1 MTAAL
6 LSLRLSTINILP
18 SDVLRRL
25 RSKDSV
31 LVIAVLTSV
40 IAVSDHLQSNDPA
53 DFWPRILT
61 WIAAASMVVMFE
73 VLFLWATS
81 RAGSWR
87 VPTVVI
93 HAVTA
98 VLVMSALTKAHS
110 VLSLSHGILSDVFVW
125 NAMAM
130 FVGLC
135 LAELGALMFFAIHPT
150 ASPKPDDSTSMK
162 GPIKTKILTIGT
174 HKIPVADLVH
184 IKSEDHYCHVFHKN
198 GDLYVRAKFRGLID
212 QVDPALGMIV
222 HRSHWVAFGAVK
234 SVDISRQ
241 SPCVRLITGTEAP
254 ISKAH
259 RAKVAA
265 HFGFDLS

>member
-6 LSLRLSTINILP
+6 LSLRLSPINIVP

-31 LVIAVLTSV
+31 LVFAVLTSV
-40 IAVSDHLQSNDPA
+40 ISVSDYFQSNDSS
-53 DFWPRILT
+53 DFWLRILT
-61 WIAAASMVVMFE
+61 WIMTASVVVMFE
-73 VLFLWATS
+73 VLFVWAAS
-81 RAGSWR
+81 HARSWR
-87 VPTVVI
+87 IPTVVI
-93 HAVTA
+93 HGVTA
-98 VLVMSALTKAHS
+98 VLGITALTQTQS
-110 VLSLSHGILSDVFVW
+110 ILSLSHGILSHAFVW
-125 NAMAM
+125 NVMAM

-135 LAELGALMFFAIHPT
+135 LAELGALMFFSSRPGPFPTHDDT
-150 ASPKPDDSTSMK
+150 ASGHRNVKA
-162 GPIKTKILTIGT
+162 KILTIGT

-212 QVDPALGMIV
+212 QVDPALGMMV